1 MVRVFPSKSAALRL
15 AEAGKDVVLR
25 EAAGFGEGGSGRN
38 VGLVNAGLW
47 MPPGDIEAAMG
58 EAAARRLCEPL
69 AEGPARVFSLIERH
83 QMNCEA
89 VREGTIHAAHNRAG
103 LADLKRRH
111 AQWQKL
117 GAPVTLLNEQETAL
131 RTGTKVFKGGLFDAR
146 AGTINPMGYV
156 RGLARA
162 AINAGADLHGASAVI
177 KLERRDGLWRVETAE
192 GAVTAPKAILATNAY
207 SADLLPGL
215 ERAFTPISF
224 YQLATAPL
232 GGQSS
237 GILPG
242 REGLWDTGKIMT
254 AVRVDAAGRLLLGSM
269 GALYGRDA
277 ALTKRWGNK
286 TRFLGGGLERA
297 HRHDPR
303 PPAPPPVAGARPL
316 RPHRIQRAGHLTRHG
331 VRRGAGQP
339 DRGPHWRGRAAFG
352 AHGTL
357 GGTSARIPA
366 ALLLWSFQGLPSLE
380 EPLETGREQESFLAR
395 LSETT
400 PGGLWLR
407 HSNKRPTRGRR
418 PEKQPQAALLRRRP

>member
-1 MVRVFPSKSAALRL
+1 MPAANTLTRRLSLWDQTAPQPPETGPLRGERQAEAVIVGGGFTGCAAALRL
-15 AEAGKDVVLR
+15 AEAGKDVVLL

-162 AINAGADLHGASAVI
+162 AINAGADLHGASAVM
-177 KLERRDGLWRVETAE
+177 KLERREGLWRVETAE

-286 TRFLGGGLERA
+286 TLRWIFPGLGPVSWEAAWSGRIAMTRDHLPRLLSPEPGLYVPIGYNGRGISPGTVFGEA
-297 HRHDPR
+297 L
-303 PPAPPPVAGARPL
+303 ANL
-316 RPHRIQRAGHLTRHG
+316 IAGHIGEEELPLALTER
-331 VRRGAGQP
+331 
-339 DRGPHWRGRAAFG
+339 W
-352 AHGTL
+352 
-357 GGTSARIPA
+357 
-366 ALLLWSFQGLPSLE
+366 E
-380 EPLETGREQESFLAR
+380 EPLRESRR
-395 LSETT
+395 LFYS
-400 PGGLWLR
+400 GAFRAYRLWKSL
-407 HSNKRPTRGRR
+407 
-418 PEKQPQAALLRRRP
+418 

>member
-1 MVRVFPSKSAALRL
+1 MPAANTLTRRLSLWDQTAPQPPETGPLRGERQAEAVIVGGGFTGCAAALRL
-15 AEAGKDVVLR
+15 AEAGKDVVLL

-162 AINAGADLHGASAVI
+162 AINAGADLHGASAVM

-286 TRFLGGGLERA
+286 TLRWIFPGLGPVSWEAAWSGRIAMTRDHLPRLLSPEPGLYVPIGYNGRGISPGTVFGEA
-297 HRHDPR
+297 LADLI
-303 PPAPPPVAGARPL
+303 AGRIGEDELPL
-316 RPHRIQRAGHLTRHG
+316 ALTKR
-331 VRRGAGQP
+331 
-339 DRGPHWRGRAAFG
+339 W
-352 AHGTL
+352 
-357 GGTSARIPA
+357 
-366 ALLLWSFQGLPSLE
+366 E
-380 EPLETGREQESFLAR
+380 EPLREPRR
-395 LSETT
+395 LFYA
-400 PGGLWLR
+400 G
-407 HSNKRPTRGRR
+407 
-418 PEKQPQAALLRRRP
+418 